1 LPKKQHAQRKFLSFE
16 NWCNG
21 ELLSKIGHH
30 FSNKVMFLRKM
41 SIEKKKTE
49 KDSGDFRRRKF
60 SMNVKFRHFSTPPP
74 HNQFSKFNNIL

>member
-1 LPKKQHAQRKFLSFE
+1 MAVPVMESQDRGYKIKKSLTKNKHAQRKFLNFE

-41 SIEKKKTE
+41 SIEKK
-49 KDSGDFRRRKF
+49 
-60 SMNVKFRHFSTPPP
+60 N
-74 HNQFSKFNNIL
+74 